1 MLPRDVILAFSL
13 PFYLCFFFF
22 FFFFFFFWIYMV
34 VNRTEPEQKM
44 KSDDKNQVRV
54 FIVQ

>member
-1 MLPRDVILAFSL
+1 MLPRDVILAFFTSFL
-13 PFYLCFFFF
+13 PD
-22 FFFFFFFWIYMV
+22 FFFWIYMV